1 MDLGIANKKALVTG
15 ASRGLGRSIASCLAE
30 EGAQVALVARNE
42 RRIKSFIN
50 EHDGNHIGLIYD
62 LIPEGNPT
70 KMVSE
75 LKDADFRIKRLA
87 QASRAV
93 EQPWVGRSKREAL
106 VMSKKMML
114 NEADLRRRDSGKWH
128 DHLRG

>member
-50 EHDGNHIGLIYD
+50 EHDGNHIGLIY
-62 LIPEGNPT
+62 
-70 KMVSE
+70 
-75 LKDADFRIKRLA
+75 
-87 QASRAV
+87 
-93 EQPWVGRSKREAL
+93 
-106 VMSKKMML
+106 
-114 NEADLRRRDSGKWH
+114 
-128 DHLRG
+128 